1 MNYSPI
7 YHSLLPLALY
17 ARCVRILND
26 VASESDIT
34 PMQLLRY
41 VKDGNILS
49 FSGQNAILSNFNV
62 MR

>member
-26 VASESDIT
+26 VASGSDIT

-49 FSGQNAILSNFNV
+49 FSGQNAILSNL
-62 MR
+62 MS